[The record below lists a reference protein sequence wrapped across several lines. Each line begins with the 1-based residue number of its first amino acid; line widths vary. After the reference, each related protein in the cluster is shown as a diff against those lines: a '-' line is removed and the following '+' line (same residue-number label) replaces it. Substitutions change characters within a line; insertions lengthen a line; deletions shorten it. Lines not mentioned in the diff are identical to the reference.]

1 MKNYIDVT
9 KEWLDNA
16 TSNTH
21 KVKDRYY
28 YRYKG
33 IKYKVYKKE
42 VVLDYSEKEKEIAE
56 WLENTFGGEIFML
69 PKVNKPKCIKTAD
82 YLFKN
87 EHWDLKEIYGKSR
100 QVLYHAVYR
109 KKKQSSNFIFDTS
122 NSELDLESLI
132 NQVQELYSRKDLS
145 FIQKIILK
153 NKNEV
158 RVYKR
163 K

>member
-16 TSNTH
+16 TPNTH

-132 NQVQELYSRKDLS
+132 NQVQELYSRKDLG

-158 RVYKR
+158 KVYKR